1 MRCYN
6 ATVRTART
14 LLTLLGACL
23 AIIGAACFL
32 LETLMQSDWLGPC
45 RGLNWPVGRSAEA
58 IHLPDGRYAIAVDSV
73 ARIQMYSADGRFE
86 YGWPSHWHQNILRLS
101 PDGHLHAYSRTRDR
115 RRGPYAMDH
124 RVFDASGA
132 LLSQT
137 TEPREKNMPEDS
149 LPGTRPVP
157 ITLPGAPPAWLI
169 FPLLHP
175 VYAFATLFAGALL
188 FKRKN
193 LFLARPHL
201 DGWRTRVKAPEPIRS
216 AR

>member
-1 MRCYN
+1 MSWYN
-6 ATVRTART
+6 ATLRTART
-14 LLTLLGACL
+14 LLTVLGAGL

-32 LETLMQSDWLGPC
+32 LEALMQSDWLGPC
-45 RGLNWPVGRSAEA
+45 RNLNWPVGRSAEA
-58 IHLPDGRYAIAVDSV
+58 IHLPDGRYAIAVDAV
-73 ARIQMYSADGRFE
+73 ARIQIYSADGSFQ
-86 YGWPSHWHQNILRLS
+86 YGWPSHRHQNILRLS
-101 PDGHLHAYSRTRDR
+101 PDGRLHVYSSTRDR
-115 RRGPYAMDH
+115 KHFFALDH
-124 RVFDASGA
+124 RVFDAGGA

-157 ITLPGAPPAWLI
+157 IALPGSPPAWLI

-175 VYAFATLFAGALL
+175 LYAFATLFAGALL

-193 LFLARPHL
+193 LFLARPNL

-216 AR
+216 TR